1 VDDLNRVMSDRLRK
15 LEGLVEAGTDPFAN
29 GFSPTATAAQVL
41 DSAES
46 ASLPDMGAIEPGC
59 TSYAVAGRV
68 MFKNVMGKA
77 MFLRIRDRSVGI
89 DSEGHQTLQL
99 YARRDVIGE
108 DAYRGL
114 KALDVGDIIGVDGPL
129 FQTRTGEATIYIQS
143 GGLLTKSLRPLPEK
157 FHGLSD
163 VETRYRQRYVD
174 LVMNAE
180 VRQVFLTRS
189 RIVRFVRHFLEEH
202 DYIEVETP
210 MMHVIPGGATARP
223 FETHHNALDM
233 PLFMR
238 IAPELHLK
246 RLVVGGLERVYELN
260 RCFRNEGLSPKHNPE
275 FTTVEFYQAFA
286 TYEDLMDL
294 TEDMIRGLAAAL
306 ATEGDLCRPM
316 GDHVIDYGKP
326 FARYTMVESL
336 SAVAEID
343 PAVAGNRDRL
353 LERLRGADHDA
364 LSDDLAYG
372 HALVLAFETWVEPR
386 LIQPTYITQ
395 HPVETS
401 PLARRNAEDPAFT
414 DRFELFI
421 AGMEIANAF
430 SELNDPIDQRARFEE
445 QAAAR
450 EAGDKEAMF
459 MDMDFVRALEVGM
472 PPTAGEGIGI
482 DRLVMLM
489 TNQRTI
495 REVILFPHMRPE

>member
-1 VDDLNRVMSDRLRK
+1 
-15 LEGLVEAGTDPFAN
+15 
-29 GFSPTATAAQVL
+29 
-41 DSAES
+41 
-46 ASLPDMGAIEPGC
+46 
-59 TSYAVAGRV
+59 
-68 MFKNVMGKA
+68 
-77 MFLRIRDRSVGI
+77 
-89 DSEGHQTLQL
+89 
-99 YARRDVIGE
+99 
-108 DAYRGL
+108 
-114 KALDVGDIIGVDGPL
+114 
-129 FQTRTGEATIYIQS
+129 
-143 GGLLTKSLRPLPEK
+143 
-157 FHGLSD
+157 
-163 VETRYRQRYVD
+163 
-174 LVMNAE
+174 
-180 VRQVFLTRS
+180 
-189 RIVRFVRHFLEEH
+189 
-202 DYIEVETP
+202 
-210 MMHVIPGGATARP
+210 
-223 FETHHNALDM
+223 
-233 PLFMR
+233 
-238 IAPELHLK
+238 
-246 RLVVGGLERVYELN
+246 
-260 RCFRNEGLSPKHNPE
+260 
-275 FTTVEFYQAFA
+275 
-286 TYEDLMDL
+286 
-294 TEDMIRGLAAAL
+294 
-306 ATEGDLCRPM
+306 
-316 GDHVIDYGKP
+316 
-326 FARYTMVESL
+326 
-336 SAVAEID
+336 
-343 PAVAGNRDRL
+343 VAGNRDRL